1 MADAFTPIIPETITV
16 HLGAPDSPAP
26 NVQIPFV
33 DYIKN
38 VASSEIYPTWP
49 ENAIR
54 ANVYAIT
61 TFALNRI
68 YSNWY
73 RNKGY
78 DFDITNDTY
87 YDQAFVY
94 QRDIF
99 DNISK
104 IVDDLFNDYLVR
116 EGTIQPFA
124 AKYCNGTTVVCN
136 GLSQWGTVTDARNGF
151 TPYQILQKYYGD
163 GINIIQ
169 NAPVQNVRET
179 YPGIPLKLGS
189 GGNDVKLL
197 QEELNR
203 IGKNYPSITNIPNPD
218 GLFDSTTEQAV
229 KDFQKIFGLTQ
240 DGIVGKETWYKIAM
254 IYNGVKKLGELTSE
268 GIKIGELEPAYPSLL
283 KEGMSGTE
291 VKIVQYY
298 LATLAYFNPDLYM
311 VTPDGFF
318 GPQTKEAVKV
328 FQSYYG
334 LTPDGIVGRDTWNAI
349 SNAYT
354 KLVNSLPG
362 SYSGVRLYP
371 GYVLTVGEKSENVKY
386 IQQYLNFISESY
398 PEIPQV
404 YVDGDFG
411 NQTYNAVVAFQKEFG
426 IPPTGLVGVITWSKI
441 LETYYKLKGV
451 I

>member
-116 EGTIQPFA
+116 EGT
-124 AKYCNGTTVVCN
+124 C
-136 GLSQWGTVTDARNGF
+136 
-151 TPYQILQKYYGD
+151 
-163 GINIIQ
+163 
-169 NAPVQNVRET
+169 
-179 YPGIPLKLGS
+179 
-189 GGNDVKLL
+189 LL
-197 QEELNR
+197 
-203 IGKNYPSITNIPNPD
+203 Y
-218 GLFDSTTEQAV
+218 
-229 KDFQKIFGLTQ
+229 
-240 DGIVGKETWYKIAM
+240 
-254 IYNGVKKLGELTSE
+254 TS
-268 GIKIGELEPAYPSLL
+268 IKIRWQHNRSLL
-283 KEGMSGTE
+283 ITYKNL
-291 VKIVQYY
+291 I
-298 LATLAYFNPDLYM
+298 
-311 VTPDGFF
+311 
-318 GPQTKEAVKV
+318 
-328 FQSYYG
+328 
-334 LTPDGIVGRDTWNAI
+334 
-349 SNAYT
+349 
-354 KLVNSLPG
+354 
-362 SYSGVRLYP
+362 YS
-371 GYVLTVGEKSENVKY
+371 
-386 IQQYLNFISESY
+386 
-398 PEIPQV
+398 
-404 YVDGDFG
+404 
-411 NQTYNAVVAFQKEFG
+411 
-426 IPPTGLVGVITWSKI
+426 
-441 LETYYKLKGV
+441 
-451 I
+451 